1 MVRVGAVCSCAAMVK
16 TNKQASA
23 IAKRIRL
30 INVSL
35 LVIWTGARNYS
46 SAAGLFVGT
55 RHFNNEEVL
64 RII

>member
-1 MVRVGAVCSCAAMVK
+1 VGAVCSCAAAVK

-23 IAKRIRL
+23 IAKTIRF

-46 SAAGLFVGT
+46 SAAGLFLGT
-55 RHFNNEEVL
+55 QHLNDELML